1 MIKSRPLI
9 IATSVM
15 MIAMPHVFGQSSLT
29 LVGSVPGFSVPLGFA
44 PAPNYSAV
52 NRISLAP
59 GQIVTLQVTG
69 LKTVLPV
76 GQIIRATTVPLPTT
90 LLGISVTISQVVR
103 GGTNVIEPAPVVA
116 LSQVNYCSSSATA
129 SGCVNNVTYVTV
141 QIPFELLSA
150 VPTQIGISDNG
161 QDFGPFDATPTTDN
175 VHVVTTCD
183 TGAVFSNCQAVA
195 THADGSL
202 VSASSPAKAS
212 EVIVIYAFGLGQ
224 TTPAVKTGSAT
235 PTPAPVLDPASRLG
249 SGRTLELQYDFRP
262 NAEPSRPF
270 NVLTGVISTT
280 PPTAPVILLSPLFV
294 GLTPGQVG
302 LYQINV
308 QLPSAFP
315 AAVWP
320 CTTLS
325 VCTGNPA
332 FCPLPIQSNLTI
344 DIGGISSFDGAAIC
358 IQPGAVGL

>member
-1 MIKSRPLI
+1 MCSALRWGCIGPIRSRPTAFGSKTSEVESMRRLLI
-9 IATSVM
+9 VSVCAVLM
-15 MIAMPHVFGQSSLT
+15 TPAPLFGQSSLT
-29 LVGSVPGFSVPLGFA
+29 LVGSVPGISVPLGFA

-69 LKTVLPV
+69 LKTILPV
-76 GQIIRATTVPLPTT
+76 GQIIRATTLPLPTA
-90 LLGISVTISQVVR
+90 LLGISVTTSQVVR

-129 SGCVNNVTYVTV
+129 GGCINNVTYVTV

-183 TGAVFSNCQAVA
+183 TGAVFSNCQAAA

-270 NVLTGVISTT
+270 NVLTGVIS
-280 PPTAPVILLSPLFV
+280 P
-294 GLTPGQVG
+294 
-302 LYQINV
+302 
-308 QLPSAFP
+308 
-315 AAVWP
+315 
-320 CTTLS
+320 
-325 VCTGNPA
+325 
-332 FCPLPIQSNLTI
+332 
-344 DIGGISSFDGAAIC
+344 
-358 IQPGAVGL
+358 

>member
-1 MIKSRPLI
+1 
-9 IATSVM
+9 
-15 MIAMPHVFGQSSLT
+15 
-29 LVGSVPGFSVPLGFA
+29 
-44 PAPNYSAV
+44 
-52 NRISLAP
+52 
-59 GQIVTLQVTG
+59 
-69 LKTVLPV
+69 
-76 GQIIRATTVPLPTT
+76 
-90 LLGISVTISQVVR
+90 
-103 GGTNVIEPAPVVA
+103 VIEPAPVVA

-129 SGCVNNVTYVTV
+129 GGCVNNVTYVTV

-175 VHVVTTCD
+175 IHVVTTCD
-183 TGAVFSNCQAVA
+183 TGAVFSNCQAAA

-280 PPTAPVILLSPLFV
+280 PPTAPVIILLSPLFV
-294 GLTPGQVG
+294 GLTPGQVS

-308 QLPSAFP
+308 QLPSVFP
-315 AAVWP
+315 AAVLP
-320 CTTLS
+320 CTTVS
-325 VCTGNPA
+325 VCTGNVA
-332 FCPLPIQSNLTI
+332 FCPFPIQSNLTI
-344 DIGGISSFDGAAIC
+344 DIGGVSSFDGAAIC
-358 IQPGAVGL
+358 IQPGQ

>member
-1 MIKSRPLI
+1 MIEFRPLI

-15 MIAMPHVFGQSSLT
+15 MIAMPRVFGQSSLT

-76 GQIIRATTVPLPTT
+76 GQIIRATTLPLPTT

-129 SGCVNNVTYVTV
+129 GGCVNNVTYVTV

-175 VHVVTTCD
+175 IHVVTTCD
-183 TGAVFSNCQAVA
+183 TGAVFSNCQAAA

-212 EVIVIYAFGLGQ
+212 EVIVIYAFGLGAC
-224 TTPAVKTGSAT
+224 P
-235 PTPAPVLDPASRLG
+235 RI
-249 SGRTLELQYDFRP
+249 LED
-262 NAEPSRPF
+262 
-270 NVLTGVISTT
+270 
-280 PPTAPVILLSPLFV
+280 
-294 GLTPGQVG
+294 
-302 LYQINV
+302 
-308 QLPSAFP
+308 
-315 AAVWP
+315 
-320 CTTLS
+320 
-325 VCTGNPA
+325 
-332 FCPLPIQSNLTI
+332 
-344 DIGGISSFDGAAIC
+344 
-358 IQPGAVGL
+358 

>member
-1 MIKSRPLI
+1 
-9 IATSVM
+9 M
-15 MIAMPHVFGQSSLT
+15 MTAMPHVLGQSSLT
-29 LVGSVPGFSVPLGFA
+29 LVGSVPGYSVPLGFA
-44 PAPNYSAV
+44 PAPNFSAV

-76 GQIIRATTVPLPTT
+76 GQIIRATTLPLPTT

-103 GGTNVIEPAPVVA
+103 GGANVIEPAPVVA
-116 LSQVNYCSSSATA
+116 LSQVNYCSSSATV
-129 SGCVNNVTYVTV
+129 SNCVNNVTYITV
-141 QIPFELLSA
+141 QLPFELLPA

-195 THADGSL
+195 THADGSPI
-202 VSASSPAKAS
+202 SASSPARAS

-224 TTPAVKTGSAT
+224 TTPEVKTGSAT

-249 SGRTLELQYDFRP
+249 SRTLELQYDFRP

-280 PPTAPVILLSPLFV
+280 PPTAPVVLLAPVFV

-315 AAVWP
+315 AAVVP
-320 CTTLS
+320 CPT
-325 VCTGNPA
+325 VVACTGNVA
-332 FCPLPIQSNLTI
+332 FCPFPIQSNLTI
-344 DIGGISSFDGAAIC
+344 DIGGVSSFDGAAIC
-358 IQPGAVGL
+358 VQPPQ